1 MKRMIIAAVAMIIC
15 VGVVAGLVSGAFAAL
30 VEGGLYAS
38 GLWSRNGP
46 STLASSGA
54 STPTATVEP
63 TPTASPTV
71 GPTPTAGSSASAAT
85 PKPVLVPAP
94 SGPPPNASRLVA
106 RIAGVRVP
114 DAKGTYSAAVL
125 DVGTGAMLFR
135 HEVGRGRIP
144 ASTLK
149 LLTAGAVLSTLG
161 PSHTF
166 RTAVVSPRAGEIV
179 LVGGGDPYLTEK
191 PTPGAFPRRAS
202 VSDLAKHTA
211 TALKKR
217 RITNV
222 RLGYDASLFPGPAW
236 NPAWPSG
243 YSDQVTPVSALWVDE
258 GRVTGRSP
266 GQRVRNAS
274 RDAATVFAAA
284 LRRNGVRVSGV
295 RATMAPRSAAEVAA
309 VGSATLERV
318 VEQMLLVSDNDA
330 AEVLFRHVAI
340 ASGRPGS
347 AVEAGKAMRA
357 ELTRLGVWTDGT
369 RILDGSGL
377 ARQNRV
383 PAATLV
389 KLLRLSAED
398 EGSKLR
404 AVVTGLPVAGVEGSL
419 RRRFG
424 DDASLA
430 GRGVVRGKTG
440 TLRKVQTLAGMVRT
454 RDGSVLV
461 FAFLVNNPKNAYNA
475 RVWLDRVTAAISTCG
490 CR

>member
-1 MKRMIIAAVAMIIC
+1 MKRVIIAAVAMIIC
-15 VGVVAGLVSGAFAAL
+15 VGVVVGLVSGAFAAL

-46 STLASSGA
+46 STLAPSRPS
-54 STPTATVEP
+54 STPAATVEP
-63 TPTASPTV
+63 TPTASPSAAA
-71 GPTPTAGSSASAAT
+71 PTPS
-85 PKPVLVPAP
+85 PVLVPAP
-94 SGPPPNASRLVA
+94 GGPPPDAIRLAA
-106 RIAGVRVP
+106 RIAGVRVV
-114 DAKGTYSAAVL
+114 DAKGTYSAAVV
-125 DVGTGAMLFR
+125 DVGTGATLFR
-135 HEVGRGRIP
+135 HQVGRAQIP

-149 LLTAGAVLSTLG
+149 LLTAGAALSTLG
-161 PSHTF
+161 PTHTF
-166 RTAVVSPRAGEIV
+166 RTTVVNPRAGEIV
-179 LVGGGDPYLTEK
+179 LVGGGDPHLTEK
-191 PTPGAFPRRAS
+191 PTPGEFPRRAS
-202 VSDLAKHTA
+202 VSELAKRTA
-211 TALKKR
+211 AALSKR
-217 RITNV
+217 KITNV
-222 RLGYDASLFPGPAW
+222 QLGYDASLFSGPAW
-236 NPAWPSG
+236 NPAWPSA
-243 YSDQVTPVSALWVDE
+243 YRDQVTPVSALWVNA

-266 GQRVRNAS
+266 GPRVKDAP

-284 LRRNGVRVSGV
+284 LRKNGVRVSGI
-295 RATMAPRSAAEVAA
+295 RATRAPRSAPEVAA
-309 VGSATLERV
+309 VPSAPLERI
-318 VEQMLLVSDNDA
+318 VEQMLMVSDNDT
-330 AEVLFRHVAI
+330 AEVLFRQVAV
-340 ASGRPGS
+340 AGGRPGS

-369 RILDGSGL
+369 RIIDGSGL
-377 ARQNRV
+377 ARQNKV

-389 KLLRLSAED
+389 RLLRLSAED
-398 EGSKLR
+398 DRSELR
-404 AVVTGLPVAGVEGSL
+404 AVVTGLPVAGVEGTL